1 MNKLWDFW
9 LFLCYSL
16 FVCFYTTVNSQKQQ
30 YYSFLCHSRM
40 DLQNCNFN
48 PIPSSSQIVDEFR
61 LALVETLKE
70 DLTTFFTLNKFSCR
84 SFQVKASGL
93 VYITYL
99 FLCVR
104 QEH

>member
-61 LALVETLKE
+61 LALVKTLKNDNFIQFE
-70 DLTTFFTLNKFSCR
+70 L
-84 SFQVKASGL
+84 
-93 VYITYL
+93 
-99 FLCVR
+99 
-104 QEH
+104 